1 MPADAPT
8 PRETRKEREFRSHRR
23 EILRAAVQ
31 LFAEHGYHQT
41 TMQMIAE
48 RADFSVGYLY
58 KHFPGKEE
66 MYAEMLE
73 RHMGRI
79 DDLVAG
85 VESLG
90 LKPLDELRRVLE
102 IVCEHFNE
110 HRDFMRIYH
119 LDMTEAFD
127 ALVERKRMHHEKT
140 VVLLERAREA
150 GSWRTWTS
158 NCSPPS
164 WTGPSASSSIIWP
177 RRPTRPPSRTSRP
190 RSSP

>member
-1 MPADAPT
+1 
-8 PRETRKEREFRSHRR
+8 
-23 EILRAAVQ
+23 
-31 LFAEHGYHQT
+31 
-41 TMQMIAE
+41 
-48 RADFSVGYLY
+48 
-58 KHFPGKEE
+58 

-150 GSWRTWTS
+150 GELADVDVELLATILDGAIRELFHHLAEKTDEAPFKDLAPTIF
-158 NCSPPS
+158 
-164 WTGPSASSSIIWP
+164 ALIIDP
-177 RRPTRPPSRTSRP
+177 LRR
-190 RSSP
+190 